1 MKKKIH
7 ENEHNN
13 CKNTDRITSN
23 KDRTQVPR
31 GVQSVFYSPDY
42 ILKKIFRK
50 DGPVL
55 GSRFDSLP
63 ENAFS
68 GPKCRSAK
76 STSKKRCHAYQ
87 ENRNAIKRR
96 KVCESTSLGS
106 QLVIQNSTP
115 VKKHGKGK
123 GLMAVL
129 QATNVNASGRLTDVN
144 FGKEDLC
151 PKTVS
156 ISNKQHAD
164 KKKQRDQTNRN
175 GILNGTMTHRHQ
187 ICNQHNASD
196 KKHGKGKGLMAVWQL
211 TSYGHKDFP
220 MEVDFVDR
228 PLCPMPISASKKP
241 PEREKKKRV
250 QRKSVAKK
258 LKELQDKRKP
268 LLRRKP
274 ESLKPGK
281 VRQQRKEK
289 CQFVMEGGRCL
300 EHLNQFSMLP
310 DDEELELR
318 ELQAGPH
325 PLTCSAHFT
334 SDPVHVCSF
343 CKALLAKFPPE
354 CVAMKQPFYMQPWNS
369 SPELVKKLFKV
380 FHFLCTY
387 AARLHIYSF
396 TIDEFAQA
404 FQDKDSLLLG
414 KINTTLLRVLLCD
427 VETELSNGF
436 FPHSMKNSKFLG
448 LLDSVKGEN
457 LILNFWKRSL
467 NPMTWTEIFRQV
479 LIAAGYG
486 LNHGTSPS
494 GALGKEVSLMSKYG
508 LRPGTLKGELFSIL
522 SLQGNNGMKVSEL
535 AKSTSIVR
543 LNHASTTDELELLIS
558 SVLSS
563 DITLF
568 EKIGSSAYRL
578 RINSVTQRR
587 ESDQSDL
594 DDFGS
599 VDDDSENGS
608 RYSTSDNSED
618 GSSSDD
624 SEFESRK
631 SSPSNLKL
639 RNPHQ
644 SKRDIIAIDTE
655 IDESLPG
662 EVWLLGLTEGEYFDL
677 SIDEKLN
684 ALVALIDLLSAGST
698 IRLEDALL
706 SVVESAPELNRI
718 NSGGKIKRSM
728 AKQHHTEQTLC
739 FIEANKGSLREPLD
753 SLVINGKD
761 KSSNKNN
768 DSNVIEFD
776 EDVHPMQSIYLG
788 SDRRFN
794 RYWLFMGPCS
804 DYDPGHKR
812 IYFESSEDGQW
823 EVIDTAESLCTLL
836 STLDRRGSR
845 EAYLLSSLEK
855 LEAPLHQ
862 AMSST
867 PDNAGSR
874 QQIASDCSDLCTP
887 REDSSSAVSDIDN
900 NICLS
905 EIGNGHPVFTVP
917 NVLETEK
924 SRKQKQEWSR
934 LQAFDSWVW
943 KLFYL
948 ELNAVKF
955 GKKSFLDS
963 LARCEHC
970 HDLYWRDEKHC
981 KVCHTTF
988 ELDFDT
994 EERYAVHAAT
1004 CRKSVDSNVFSKHKV
1019 LPSQL
1024 QSLKAAI
1031 YAIESVM
1038 PEDALVCT
1046 WTKSAHNIWSKR
1058 LRRTSSLVEF
1068 FQVLADFVTSINE
1081 DWLHGCN
1088 SAYGSVSQIEEI
1100 IACFATMPQT
1110 LSAAAL
1116 WVVKLDD
1123 LIGPYLQ
1130 SIHTEKFKQL
1140 STTSK
1145 GKKAPVR
1152 EKYQIS
1158 TSYRRLVACN
1168 FIPVP
1173 TTR

>member
-1 MKKKIH
+1 MKKKKIR

-13 CKNTDRITSN
+13 YTSTHTITSN
-23 KDRTQVPR
+23 DDVTRVLR
-31 GVQSVFYSPDY
+31 GVQSVFHSSDY

-50 DGPVL
+50 DGPPL
-55 GSRFDSLP
+55 GLSFDSLP
-63 ENAFS
+63 ADAFS

-76 STSKKRCHAYQ
+76 ATSKKRCHAYQ
-87 ENRNAIKRR
+87 ENRNELKRR
-96 KVCESTSLGS
+96 KC
-106 QLVIQNSTP
+106 TP

-129 QATNVNASGRLTDVN
+129 QAKNAASSGRLTDVN
-144 FGKEDLC
+144 FGEGYVD

-156 ISNKQHAD
+156 ISNKQHAK
-164 KKKQRDQTNRN
+164 KKKQRDQTKRSGMN
-175 GILNGTMTHRHQ
+175 NGTMTHSHHSAP
-187 ICNQHNASD
+187 N
-196 KKHGKGKGLMAVWQL
+196 KKQGKGKGLMAVWQL
-211 TSYGHKDFP
+211 TRYGHKDFP
-220 MEVDFVDR
+220 MEVDIVDR
-228 PLCPMPISASKKP
+228 PLCPVPISVSKELP
-241 PEREKKKRV
+241 QREKKKRV
-250 QRKSVAKK
+250 QRKSLAQK
-258 LKELQDKRKP
+258 LKEQQDKRKP
-268 LLRRKP
+268 LLKRKP
-274 ESLKPGK
+274 ESLKPGVMK
-281 VRQQRKEK
+281 QQRKEK
-289 CQFVMEGGRCL
+289 CQFVMEGGRSQ

-325 PLTCSAHFT
+325 PLTCSAHIT
-334 SDPVHVCSF
+334 SDPVHVCSL
-343 CKALLAKFPPE
+343 CKDLLAKFPPE
-354 CVAMKQPFYMQPWNS
+354 SVSMKQPLHMQPWNS
-369 SPELVKKLFKV
+369 SLELVKKLFKV

-436 FPHSMKNSKFLG
+436 IPHSMKNSKFLG
-448 LLDSVKGEN
+448 LLHSVEGQN
-457 LILNFWKRSL
+457 VILNFWKRSL

-494 GALGKEVSLMSKYG
+494 GSLVKEVNLMSKYG
-508 LRPGTLKGELFSIL
+508 LRPGTLKGELFNIL
-522 SLQGNNGMKVSEL
+522 SLQGNNGLKVSEL
-535 AKSTSIVR
+535 AKSMSIVR
-543 LNHASTTDELELLIS
+543 LNHASTTDELELSIS

-568 EKIGSSAYRL
+568 EKIGASAYRL
-578 RINSVTQRR
+578 RINSVTHGR

-599 VDDDSENGS
+599 VDDYSENGS

-618 GSSSDD
+618 GNQ
-624 SEFESRK
+624 
-631 SSPSNLKL
+631 SPSKLKH

-644 SKRDIIAIDTE
+644 SRSDIIVIDTD

-706 SVVESAPELNRI
+706 SVVKSAPDLNRVS
-718 NSGGKIKRSM
+718 SGGKIKRSM
-728 AKQHHTEQTLC
+728 TKQQNVPGTVGGHIEQTLC
-739 FIEANKGSLREPLD
+739 IIESNKGSLREPVD

-761 KSSNKNN
+761 KPSNKNN
-768 DSNVIEFD
+768 DSNDVEFD

-788 SDRRFN
+788 SDRRYN
-794 RYWLFMGPCS
+794 RYWLFMGPCI

-812 IYFESSEDGQW
+812 IYFESSEDGHW
-823 EVIDTAESLCTLL
+823 EVIDTAESLCTLF

-855 LEAPLHQ
+855 LETPLHQ
-862 AMSST
+862 AMSSI
-867 PDNAGSR
+867 PNNAECS
-874 QQIASDCSDLCTP
+874 QQIVSDCSDLCTP
-887 REDSSSAVSDIDN
+887 REESSSAVSDLDN

-924 SRKQKQEWSR
+924 RRTQKQKWSR

-943 KLFYL
+943 KSFYL
-948 ELNAVKF
+948 ELSAVKF

-1004 CRKSVDSNVFSKHKV
+1004 CRKSDSNVFVEHKV

-1038 PEDALVCT
+1038 PEDALVST
-1046 WTKSAHNIWSKR
+1046 WTKSAHNIWIKR
-1058 LRRTSSLVEF
+1058 LRRTSTFVEF

-1081 DWLHGCN
+1081 DWLHRCN
-1088 SAYGSVSQIEEI
+1088 SANGSVSQIEEI

-1110 LSAAAL
+1110 LSAVAL

-1123 LIGPYLQ
+1123 FIGTYLQ
-1130 SIHTEKFKQL
+1130 SIHKEKDKQL
-1140 STTSK
+1140 STISK
-1145 GKKAPVR
+1145 GKNAP
-1152 EKYQIS
+1152 
-1158 TSYRRLVACN
+1158 
-1168 FIPVP
+1168 PVQ
-1173 TTR
+1173 